1 MQETFRRFR
10 GTRSGQA
17 QGQLTYRNKAR
28 DKTSVNVLSQIDF
41 FQPNEGFLKSM
52 ICCSPGLRAPPD
64 GLVPLAGF
72 ARFKR
77 AGDDHRESSG
87 ALKIRVT
94 HAI

>member
-1 MQETFRRFR
+1 MQETFRSKAPR
-10 GTRSGQA
+10 
-17 QGQLTYRNKAR
+17 QLLSWNKPR

-41 FQPNEGFLKSM
+41 FQPKERFLQSM

-72 ARFKR
+72 VRFKR